1 MIEILI
7 TTIVILSF
15 TVLYLISP
23 QVISYIKKR
32 KELRERQEVQRI
44 HNIIEAYLKD
54 MIKDE

>member
-32 KELRERQEVQRI
+32 KELKEKQEVQRI
-44 HNIIEAYLKD
+44 HDIIEQYLKE

>member
-1 MIEILI
+1 MILTLTI
-7 TTIVILSF
+7 TIVILSF

-32 KELRERQEVQRI
+32 KELKEKQEVQRI
-44 HNIIEAYLKD
+44 HDIIEQYLKE